1 MKPTIRLAA
10 AVVVEREDG
19 QVLLVER
26 NPKLRFFGGF
36 VAFPGGVVG
45 PKEVGGDEAEAL
57 RRCATRELFEE
68 TGILLGGSQVSAD
81 QRRDVRRA
89 LLEAEQKGEST
100 DAFDRLVLRDGPAL
114 EPLCRILTPP
124 FAPVRFDT
132 QFFRVRLPAGES
144 LEIVPGELVGGG
156 FQEPKAALAAWVRG
170 ELRLVPPVLILLELL
185 ERAGT
190 ARFAEAATAVA
201 EAFAEG
207 VLPPVRF
214 SPGVVLASLKTPTP
228 PPAATTNTYIVGNE
242 RIYVIDPATPDE
254 DEQDRLF
261 TLIEGMQDAGRT
273 LGGVLLT
280 HHHPD
285 HVGAVAALTR
295 DFGVPVF
302 AHPETFARLPVAL
315 DKSERFERI
324 AIEDGH
330 VFALGIAPDGTDGW
344 QLQATHT
351 PGHARGHL
359 VFHENRYGA
368 TIVGDMI
375 STVSTIV
382 IDPPEGH
389 MATYWQSL
397 CKLLEL
403 PLTTLYPAHGP
414 PALGGR
420 RVVEQYLAHRK
431 EREDKL
437 IAAIGQGIGTETD
450 LLPVVYDDVK
460 IPAILPLAARS
471 LAAGLEKLREDGRI
485 EVVGGSFV
493 VRA

>member
-1 MKPTIRLAA
+1 MKPAIRLAA
-10 AVVVEREDG
+10 AIVVEREDG

-45 PKEVGGDEAEAL
+45 AQEAAGDEAEAL
-57 RRCATRELFEE
+57 RRCAVRELFEE
-68 TGILLGGSQVSAD
+68 TGILLGGSHLPTE
-81 QRRDVRRA
+81 QRREVRRK
-89 LLEAEQKGEST
+89 LLEAEQKGEPT
-100 DAFDRLVLRDGPAL
+100 DAFDRLELHDLPPL

-132 QFFRVRLPAGES
+132 QFFRVRLPAGEV

-156 FQEPKAALAAWVRG
+156 FHEPKAALARWVRG

-185 ERAGT
+185 DRIGS
-190 ARFAEAATAVA
+190 ARFPEAAHAVA
-201 EAFAEG
+201 DAFAHG

-214 SPGVVLASLKTPTP
+214 SPGVVLASLKTPTL
-228 PPAATTNTYIVGNE
+228 PPASTTNTYIVGNE

-261 TLIEGMQDAGRT
+261 SLIEAMQDAGRS
-273 LGGVLLT
+273 LEGVLLT

-295 DFGVPVF
+295 DFDVPVF
-302 AHPETFARLPVAL
+302 AHAETFARIPVAL
-315 DKSERFERI
+315 DKNERFERI
-324 AIEDGH
+324 TIEDGH
-330 VFALGIAPDGTDGW
+330 IFTLGVAPDGTEDW
-344 QLQATHT
+344 QLRATHT

-359 VFHENRYGA
+359 VFHESRYGA

-397 CKLLEL
+397 RKLLEL

-437 IAAIGQGIGTETD
+437 VAAIGRGIGSESE
-450 LLPVVYDDVK
+450 LLPVVYDDVTL
-460 IPAILPLAARS
+460 PMILPLAARS
-471 LAAGLEKLREDGRI
+471 LVAGLEKLIEERRVELSGGRY
-485 EVVGGSFV
+485 VARG
-493 VRA
+493 

>member
-1 MKPTIRLAA
+1 MKPTVRLAA
-10 AVVVEREDG
+10 AIVVERDDG

-45 PKEVGGDEAEAL
+45 AREAASDESEAL
-57 RRCATRELFEE
+57 RRCAIRELFEE
-68 TGILLGGSQVSAD
+68 TGILLGGSHVSAD
-81 QRRDVRRA
+81 QRRELRRT
-89 LLEAEQKGEST
+89 LLEAEQKGEPT
-100 DAFDRLVLRDGPAL
+100 DAFDRLELGEDPTL

-144 LEIVPGELVGGG
+144 LEIVPGELIGGG
-156 FQEPKAALAAWVRG
+156 FQEPKAALARWVRG

-190 ARFAEAATAVA
+190 ARFPEAATAVA
-201 EAFAEG
+201 DAFSQG

-214 SPGVVLASLKTPTP
+214 SPGVVLASLKTPTL
-228 PPAATTNTYIVGNE
+228 PPAVTTNTYIVGNE
-242 RIYVIDPATPDE
+242 RIYVVDPATPDE

-273 LGGVLLT
+273 LAGVLLT

-285 HVGAVAALTR
+285 HVGAVVALTR
-295 DFGVPVF
+295 DFEVPVF
-302 AHPETFARLPVAL
+302 AHAETFARLPVAL
-315 DKSERFERI
+315 DKNERFERI
-324 AIEDGH
+324 TIEDGH
-330 VFALGIAPDGTDGW
+330 SFALGAAPDGTEGW

-397 CKLLEL
+397 RKLLEL

-431 EREDKL
+431 EREEKL
-437 IAAIGQGIGTETD
+437 LAAIGRGIGSEQE
-450 LLPVVYDDVK
+450 LLPVVYDDVTL
-460 IPAILPLAARS
+460 PAILPLAARS
-471 LAAGLEKLREDGRI
+471 LAAGIEKLIEDGRI
-485 EVVGGSFV
+485 EVAGGRYV
-493 VRA
+493 ART